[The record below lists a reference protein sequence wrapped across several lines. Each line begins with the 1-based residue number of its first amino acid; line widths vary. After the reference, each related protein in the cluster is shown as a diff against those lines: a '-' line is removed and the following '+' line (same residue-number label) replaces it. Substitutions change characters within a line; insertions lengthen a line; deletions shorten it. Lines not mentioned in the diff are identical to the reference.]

1 MAAAAHVSHRQCLRV
16 FGEVE
21 VCANCFTLH
30 PQARTS
36 VRNSTPLLINSEICR
51 TPKTFSSPWR
61 PKNAQH
67 LSISEGKC
75 LFAPWCLATCVRQ
88 FSQNFALDKG
98 GVVTHPSSA
107 RPLPPLPVFGLD
119 NLSLS
124 PPPPLSTF
132 PTTTHPGCARTV
144 FTFS

>member
-30 PQARTS
+30 PPERTS

-51 TPKTFSSPWR
+51 TPKTSSPLWR
-61 PKNAQH
+61 PKNSQH

-98 GVVTHPSSA
+98 GVVTHPPSA
-107 RPLPPLPVFGLD
+107 RPLPPSRVWLGSFVAF
-119 NLSLS
+119 S
-124 PPPPLSTF
+124 PPPLSTF